1 MRIGVGLHQ
10 HDRWGVTIGDQAR
23 RAEAAGFDSVWLG
36 DHIISPLRIDSV
48 YPYTASGEVPWTP
61 EIEMF
66 DAIVCASVIAAVTNR
81 VTIGFGTLVL
91 PLRHPIVLAKQ
102 LASLDRL
109 SDGRVMLAAGA
120 GWAREEF
127 DALHAN
133 FGERFAVTAEWIDLM
148 RACWRGH
155 PGIVHGR
162 FYDLAAESACYP
174 VPADR
179 LPVLV
184 GGASQAARD
193 LAAATGDG
201 WYPLCTDDQLSPDW
215 LGPRW
220 QQIRRRTADAGRD
233 SDELVLAVYA
243 DAALDNVCAV
253 LPELARTGVSEVV
266 VGVDWD
272 APDAVRAT
280 ADRLDDARQ
289 RLPPTFN

>member
-36 DHIISPLRIDSV
+36 DHIISPLRIGSA
-48 YPYTASGEVPWTP
+48 YPYSASGEVPWTP

-66 DAIVCASVIAAVTNR
+66 DAIVCAGVIAAVTER

-109 SDGRVMLAAGA
+109 TGGRIVLGAGA
-120 GWAREEF
+120 GWSQEEF

-133 FGERFAVTAEWIDLM
+133 FADRFDVTAEWIELL
-148 RACWRGH
+148 RACWRGR
-155 PGIVHGR
+155 PGVIHGR
-162 FYDLAAESACYP
+162 FYDLSVESACYP
-174 VPADR
+174 VPAGR

-184 GGASQAARD
+184 GGASRAARE
-193 LAAATGDG
+193 LVASTGDG
-201 WYPLCTDDQLSPDW
+201 WYPLCTPDQLSPDW

-220 QQIRRRTADAGRD
+220 EQIRHQAIDAGRD
-233 SDELVLAVYA
+233 PEQLVLAVYA
-243 DAALDNVCAV
+243 AAELDEVCAM
-253 LPELARTGVSEVV
+253 LPDLAGLGVSELV

-272 APDAVRAT
+272 SPDAVRT
-280 ADRLDDARQ
+280 AAERLDGAR
-289 RLPPTFN
+289 PKG